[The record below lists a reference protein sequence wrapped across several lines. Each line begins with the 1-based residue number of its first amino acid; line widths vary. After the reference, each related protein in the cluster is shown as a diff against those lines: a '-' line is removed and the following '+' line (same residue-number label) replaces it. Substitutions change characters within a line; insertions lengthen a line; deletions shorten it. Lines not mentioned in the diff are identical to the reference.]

1 MGLKTLEEDLKQEI
15 KSEDTDKKDARKSV
29 EGKAKISPEKRKS
42 IDEKPSASTSSSPSD
57 NNKEG
62 ASNVVL
68 KRSSPTEKLR
78 ETLIS
83 FDKSLDMLLVDLIKE
98 DTDNAEVDDDDAM
111 DTSKSEDKK
120 CDTSAAG
127 TSQS

>member
-1 MGLKTLEEDLKQEI
+1 MG
-15 KSEDTDKKDARKSV
+15 V

-42 IDEKPSASTSSSPSD
+42 IDEKPSTSTSSSSSD

-98 DTDNAEVDDDDAM
+98 DTDNAEVDDDAM
-111 DTSKSEDKK
+111 DTSISEDKK